1 MTRAEMR
8 AGLDLLP
15 TRVLEQKAGAN
26 RQVNAAM
33 RQRLAAGEEWL
44 GCIRSRGRSSR
55 SGP

>member
-1 MTRAEMR
+1 MR